1 MRVVGRILFSFSLLA
16 VSRGPPYRC
25 QLEYTQM
32 ASPCGLSASENG
44 GGGRRTVRE
53 REGKRE
59 REPNR
64 SHIAFYDLGS
74 HAASPLP
81 HSVGQG
87 NYKGLPRKATE
98 TKGMSRSYSDIKTEV
113 HQAHIVRIPCG
124 KWYFCDG
131 HIIEATLLWPSL
143 ENKICHVNFF

>member
-1 MRVVGRILFSFSLLA
+1 MLA

-124 KWYFCDG
+124 K
-131 HIIEATLLWPSL
+131 
-143 ENKICHVNFF
+143 